1 MRRWS
6 IAPVLVVAACTFAVL
21 SYLDGW
27 LALPLRELSSI
38 LAEGVLALIGYPV
51 TRTGT
56 ILATPNFTFDVV
68 PACSG
73 SATLRV
79 LMALA
84 VLWCGSH
91 PGLTPVRRLAALAL
105 AVPLALAANG
115 LRVAALVAIGDALLR
130 PVEGWP
136 HEVIGLATF
145 ALALGGLF
153 LVTEGLTTS
162 AAPRPA
168 PRWVRPVGLVVLLV
182 VLAAP
187 VLLWCATAWAHSP
200 LDRFGWVLVLAGALG
215 LGWAWRSTTV
225 APMPRVGASVVVAA
239 LLVTVAGVVV
249 EVFAVQAIGL
259 MTLLLGMAWWCHGVG
274 VVRRGWPWLVLVGL
288 GLPTVGF
295 LLTRVI
301 GWQGELAS
309 VVVRGVFGAG
319 MVVMGWWVGGGG
331 RRSLGELE
339 LVSPRGQLRP
349 LGELE
354 LASPRTSGVVWPLS
368 LVALVALAVA
378 GQTLLATN
386 RDSGRLLA
394 VHTAYLQGE
403 WTGQDLAVD
412 ASTLAIL
419 GRDHVHLR
427 TYHDGGG
434 ARVDLIMTTTGGDR
448 HRAHPPEYCLT
459 GAGWV
464 IAARSSGT
472 ILLGDGTSVPVSRLS
487 LSKGATTT
495 ALTFWYTD
503 GSTVLDGFR
512 AMLTE
517 DTLRRLGGQ
526 RTDWALIRVVGEA
539 KNVERFLAQFQPG
552 VDG

>member
-6 IAPVLVVAACTFAVL
+6 LTPVLLVAACTFAVL

-27 LALPLRELSSI
+27 LALPLRELSSV

-79 LMALA
+79 LLALA

-91 PGLTPVRRLAALAL
+91 PGLTPLRRLVALAL

-115 LRVAALVAIGDALLR
+115 VRVAALVAIGDALLR
-130 PVEGWP
+130 PVAGWP

-153 LVTEGLTTS
+153 LVTEVLTTS

-168 PRWVRPVGLVVLLV
+168 PRWVRPLGLVLLLV

-200 LDRFGWVLVLAGALG
+200 LDRFGWVLVLVGAVG
-215 LGWAWRSTTV
+215 LWQTWRTSTV
-225 APMPRVGASVVVAA
+225 ATAPRLGAGVVVTA
-239 LLVTVAGVVV
+239 LLVVLAGVMV
-249 EVFAVQAIGL
+249 EVFAVQALG
-259 MTLLLGMAWWCHGVG
+259 LLGLSLGVGVWCHGLG
-274 VVRRGWPWLVLVGL
+274 VVRRGWPWVIVVGL
-288 GLPTVGF
+288 GLPTVGY
-295 LLTRVI
+295 LLTRLV
-301 GWQGELAS
+301 GWQGEWAS
-309 VVVRGVFGAG
+309 VVLRGAVGAG
-319 MVVMGWWVGGGG
+319 LVGVGWWVG
-331 RRSLGELE
+331 RK
-339 LVSPRGQLRP
+339 PP

-354 LASPRTSGVVWPLS
+354 LASPGNPGGREVWPVAL
-368 LVALVALAVA
+368 LALVAMAVA
-378 GQTLLATN
+378 GQTVLATS
-386 RDSGRLLA
+386 RESGTPLTVR
-394 VHTAYLQGE
+394 TAYLQGE
-403 WTGQDLAVD
+403 WTGQDVAAD

-434 ARVDLIMTTTGGDR
+434 ARVDLILTTTGGDR

-464 IAARSSGT
+464 ISQRSAGKIT
-472 ILLGDGTSVPVSRLS
+472 LGDGTTAPVSQLRLK
-487 LSKGATTT
+487 KGAATT
-495 ALTFWYTD
+495 ALTYWYSD
-503 GSTVLDGFR
+503 GTTVLDGYR

-517 DTLRRLGGQ
+517 DTLRRLGG
-526 RTDWALIRVVGEA
+526 RRSDWALIRVVGEA
-539 KNVERFLAQFQPG
+539 RDVGRFLAQFQPG
-552 VDG
+552 VD